1 VVNLKQ
7 ALGAFLKQGTTKVG
21 IITAIMFQLLFS
33 LIWMTGYSGV
43 SDNTKNLKI
52 AIVNED
58 QGMGNTVASNLKANL
73 PFQTEQIDS
82 NDKAQEMLN
91 NRQVQMVIHISSD
104 FTNKLQTPGQ
114 TAPISYTINESNPSM
129 MKPVMQAVAGNVT
142 ETVNKEAVAAGASAA
157 LTQLTP
163 KLPAEQA
170 GNIAQG
176 LANKVTSDIQST
188 NKVKDMPNQML
199 PMMLVLA
206 SIVGTMIMGMNFSVS
221 TNLVGASV
229 SKMGKLAARFMLTVV
244 AAVVVGLISATMVVA
259 LGGHVEKGF
268 MALWSFESLF
278 LLTFAFV
285 AQMFLTLF
293 GNAGMLFNIAMLS
306 LQLVSSGAIVPRE
319 LLSNFYHSMS
329 NAFPATYAV
338 NGLMNILFGGP
349 GVGKEISLLLLI
361 AVIALIIDFVVVS
374 IKKVKT
380 IPATRQQLSQ
390 TA

>member
-1 VVNLKQ
+1 MLKQ
-7 ALGAFLKQGTTKVG
+7 ALGAFFKQGTTKVG

-33 LIWMTGYSGV
+33 LIWMTGYAGV

-58 QGMGNTVASNLKANL
+58 QGMGSTVASNLKANL

-104 FTNKLQTPGQ
+104 FTKKLQTPGQ

-142 ETVNKEAVAAGASAA
+142 ATVNGEAVAAGATAV
-157 LTQLTP
+157 LTQMAP

-170 GNIAQG
+170 GQIAQG

-221 TNLVGASV
+221 TNILGASV
-229 SKMGKLAARFMLTVV
+229 SKMGKLAARFMLTVI

-268 MALWSFESLF
+268 MALWLFESLF

-319 LLSNFYHSMS
+319 LLSNFYHTLS
-329 NAFPATYAV
+329 NYFPATYAV

-349 GVGKEISLLLLI
+349 GVTKEVSSLLLI
-361 AVIALIIDFVVVS
+361 AVIALVIDCVVAS
-374 IKKVKT
+374 IKKVKAA
-380 IPATRQQLSQ
+380 PATRQISQ
-390 TA
+390 AA

>member
-1 VVNLKQ
+1 MLKQ
-7 ALGAFLKQGTTKVG
+7 ALGAFFKQGTTKVG

-33 LIWMTGYSGV
+33 LIWMTGYAGV

-58 QGMGNTVASNLKANL
+58 QGMGSTVASNLKANL

-104 FTNKLQTPGQ
+104 FTKKLQTPGQ

-142 ETVNKEAVAAGASAA
+142 ATVNGEAVAAGATAV
-157 LTQLTP
+157 LTQMAP
-163 KLPAEQA
+163 ELPAEQA
-170 GNIAQG
+170 GQIAQG

-221 TNLVGASV
+221 TNILGASV
-229 SKMGKLAARFMLTVV
+229 SKMGKLAARFMLTVI

-268 MALWSFESLF
+268 MALWLFESLF

-319 LLSNFYHSMS
+319 LLSSFYHTLS
-329 NAFPATYAV
+329 NYFPATYAV

-349 GVGKEISLLLLI
+349 GVTKEVSSLLLI
-361 AVIALIIDFVVVS
+361 AVIALAIDYVVAS
-374 IKKVKT
+374 IKKVKAA
-380 IPATRQQLSQ
+380 PATRQISQ
-390 TA
+390 AA

>member
-1 VVNLKQ
+1 
-7 ALGAFLKQGTTKVG
+7 
-21 IITAIMFQLLFS
+21 MFQLLFS
-33 LIWMTGYSGV
+33 LIWMTGYAGV

-58 QGMGNTVASNLKANL
+58 QGMGNTVASNLRVNL

-91 NRQVQMVIHISSD
+91 NREVQMVIHISDD
-104 FTNKLQTPGQ
+104 FTKKLQTPGQ

-142 ETVNKEAVAAGASAA
+142 ATVNKEAVAAGASAA
-157 LTQLTP
+157 LTQMSP
-163 KLPAEQA
+163 KMPAEQA
-170 GNIAQG
+170 GQIAQG

-206 SIVGTMIMGMNFSVS
+206 SIVGTMIMGMNFSIS
-221 TNLVGASV
+221 TNIVGASV
-229 SKMGKLAARFMLTVV
+229 SKMGKLAARFMLTVG

-278 LLTFAFV
+278 LLTFALV

-319 LLSNFYHSMS
+319 LLSNFYHSLS
-329 NAFPATYAV
+329 NVFPATYAV

-349 GVGKEISLLLLI
+349 GVGKEISFLLLI
-361 AVIALIIDFVVVS
+361 AVIAFAIDFMVVS
-374 IKKVKT
+374 VKKAKAV
-380 IPATRQQLSQ
+380 PATRQLSQ

>member
-1 VVNLKQ
+1 MKL

-33 LIWMTGYSGV
+33 LIWMTGYAGV

-58 QGMGNTVASNLKANL
+58 QGMGNTVASNLRVNL

-91 NRQVQMVIHISSD
+91 NREVQMVIHISDD
-104 FTNKLQTPGQ
+104 FTKKLQTPGQ

-142 ETVNKEAVAAGASAA
+142 ATVNKEAVAAGASAA
-157 LTQLTP
+157 LTQMSP
-163 KLPAEQA
+163 KMPAEQA
-170 GNIAQG
+170 GQIAQG

-206 SIVGTMIMGMNFSVS
+206 SIVGTMIMGMNFSIS
-221 TNLVGASV
+221 TNIVGASV
-229 SKMGKLAARFMLTVV
+229 SKMGKLAARFMLTVG

-278 LLTFAFV
+278 LLTFALV

-319 LLSNFYHSMS
+319 LLSNFYHSLS
-329 NAFPATYAV
+329 NVFPATYAV

-349 GVGKEISLLLLI
+349 GVGKEISFLLLI
-361 AVIALIIDFVVVS
+361 AVIAFAIDFMVVS
-374 IKKVKT
+374 VKKAKAV
-380 IPATRQQLSQ
+380 PATRQLSQ

>member
-1 VVNLKQ
+1 MKQ
-7 ALGAFLKQGTTKVG
+7 ALGAFFKQGTTKVG

-33 LIWMTGYSGV
+33 LIWMTGYAGV

-58 QGMGNTVASNLKANL
+58 QGMGNTVASNLKTNL
-73 PFQTEQIDS
+73 PFQTMQIDS

-104 FTNKLQTPGQ
+104 FSKKLQTPGQ
-114 TAPISYTINESNPSM
+114 TALISYTINESNPSM

-142 ETVNKEAVAAGASAA
+142 ATVNNEAVAAGASAA
-157 LTQLTP
+157 LTQMSP
-163 KLPAEQA
+163 NLPSEQA
-170 GNIAQG
+170 GKIAQG

-221 TNLVGASV
+221 TNILGASV
-229 SKMGKLAARFMLTVV
+229 SKKGKLAARFIVTVV

-268 MALWSFESLF
+268 MALWSYESLF

-319 LLSNFYHSMS
+319 LLSNFYHSLS
-329 NAFPATYAV
+329 NFFPATYAV

-349 GVGKEISLLLLI
+349 GVGKEVSSLLLI
-361 AVIALIIDFVVVS
+361 AVIALGIDFAVVS
-374 IKKVKT
+374 IKKVKAA
-380 IPATRQQLSQ
+380 PATRQLSQ

>member
-129 MKPVMQAVAGNVT
+129 MKPVMQAVAANVT

-176 LANKVTSDIQST
+176 LANKVTSDIQSK

>member
-1 VVNLKQ
+1 MKQ
-7 ALGAFLKQGTTKVG
+7 ALGAFLKQGTTKIG

-33 LIWMTGYSGV
+33 LIWMTGYAGV

-82 NDKAQEMLN
+82 NDKAQELLN
-91 NRQVQMVIHISSD
+91 NREVQMVIHISAD
-104 FTNKLQTPGQ
+104 FTKKLQTPGQ

-142 ETVNKEAVAAGASAA
+142 ATVNKEAVAAGASAA
-157 LTQLTP
+157 LTQIST
-163 KLPAEQA
+163 KLPDEQAEQ
-170 GNIAQG
+170 IAQG

-206 SIVGTMIMGMNFSVS
+206 SIVGTMIMGMNFSIS
-221 TNLVGASV
+221 TNMVGASV
-229 SKMGKLAARFMLTVV
+229 SKMGKLVARFMLTVG

-278 LLTFAFV
+278 LLTFALV

-293 GNAGMLFNIAMLS
+293 RNAGMLFNIAMLS

-319 LLSNFYHSMS
+319 LLSNFYHSLS
-329 NAFPATYAV
+329 NVFPATYAV

-349 GVGKEISLLLLI
+349 SVGKEISLLLLI
-361 AVIALIIDFVVVS
+361 AVIAFVIDFMVVS
-374 IKKVKT
+374 VKKVKAV
-380 IPATRQQLSQ
+380 PDARQLS
-390 TA
+390 

>member
-1 VVNLKQ
+1 MKQ

-170 GNIAQG
+170 GKIAQG

-361 AVIALIIDFVVVS
+361 AVIALAVDFVVVS
-374 IKKVKT
+374 IKKVKAV
-380 IPATRQQLSQ
+380 PATSQQLSQ